1 MHVKTYLNFETNNI
15 CHLDADI
22 LKIRSDPYRNDKLNY
37 AYKKQ
42 TISPV

>member
-1 MHVKTYLNFETNNI
+1 MHVKTYLNFETNI

-22 LKIRSDPYRNDKLNY
+22 LKIRSDPYRNGKLNY

-42 TISPV
+42 TISPA